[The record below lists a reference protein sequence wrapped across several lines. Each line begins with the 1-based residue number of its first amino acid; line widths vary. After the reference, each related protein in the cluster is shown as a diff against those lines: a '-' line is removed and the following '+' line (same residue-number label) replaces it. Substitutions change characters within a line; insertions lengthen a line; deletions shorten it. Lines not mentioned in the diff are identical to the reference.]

1 MININDF
8 NRARELI
15 NRIDDLIG
23 LAGSSFEACRD
34 TYSKISKDF
43 EGEGLKD
50 LIAKFCTTFYSQNKV
65 IIDNLNAL
73 NTFLNTQTTEY
84 EKINQE
90 AEARFQQT
98 ESEFDT
104 VADNA
109 SSQIGMI

>member
-23 LAGSSFEACRD
+23 LTGSSFATCRD
-34 TYSKISKDF
+34 TYSKIGKDF
-43 EGEGLKD
+43 EGDGLKD
-50 LIAKFCTTFYSQNKV
+50 LLAKFSATFYAQNKV
-65 IIDNLNAL
+65 IIDNLNTL
-73 NTFLNTQTTEY
+73 NTFLKKQTAEY
-84 EKINQE
+84 ESINQD

-98 ESEFDT
+98 ESEFET

-109 SSQIGMI
+109 TSQIGTI